1 MQIAFGRVRRKTAPT
16 VLWTLSRAWEFD
28 MCKKLLTEH
37 YQDFRDALL
46 DWFTDYQRE
55 MPWRNTD
62 DPYRI
67 WISEVML
74 QQTQVK
80 KVVDYYEKFIARFP
94 SVRELAAAPLQD
106 VLKVWEGLGYYARA
120 RNLHKAAQVIVNE
133 LDGEIPREYA
143 DFRKLPGVGD
153 YSAAA
158 VQSIAFNAPYA
169 AVDGNIKRV
178 LARLFLM
185 DAPVNDAKSGK
196 LFQQKADELLDTD
209 VPGLFNQAVMELGA
223 MVCRPQSP
231 TCLVCPVSMFCEAF
245 YTACQD
251 EFPKRRESKP
261 TPEHHLAVGVI
272 YNGAGEVLLTQ
283 RQLDGLLG
291 GLWEFPGGR
300 IAEGETAEVACVRNV
315 AEVVN
320 LSVTNVRYLTRVRH
334 AFTHFK
340 IVVDVFQC
348 DYQAGEVVLNGPMDA
363 KWIAVAA
370 LQDYPLPRATH
381 KFLDELVAE

>member
-1 MQIAFGRVRRKTAPT
+1 MNMQ
-16 VLWTLSRAWEFD
+16 
-28 MCKKLLTEH
+28 KKQLTKH

-46 DWFTDYQRE
+46 VWFERYQRE

-67 WISEVML
+67 WVSEVML
-74 QQTQVK
+74 QQTQVV
-80 KVVDYYEKFIARFP
+80 KVIDYYEKFIARFP
-94 SVRELAAAPLQD
+94 SVRDLAAAPLQD

-133 LDGEIPREYA
+133 LDGEIPLDYA
-143 DFRKLPGVGD
+143 TFRKLPGVGD

-178 LARLFLM
+178 LARLLLI
-185 DAPVNDAKSGK
+185 DAPINDAKSAK
-196 LFQQKADELLDTD
+196 VFQEKADALLDRD
-209 VPGLFNQAVMELGA
+209 APGLFNQAMMELGA

-231 TCLVCPVSMFCEAF
+231 TCLVCPVNAFCEAF
-245 YTACQD
+245 DTMRQD

-261 TPEHHLAVGVI
+261 TPEHPLAVGVI
-272 YNGAGEVLLTQ
+272 YNSAGEVLLTQ

-291 GLWEFPGGR
+291 GLWEFPGGE
-300 IAEGETAEVACVRNV
+300 IADGETAEVACVRNI

-320 LSVTNVRYLTRVRH
+320 LSVKNVRYLTRVRH

-348 DYQAGEVVLNGPMDA
+348 DYEAGEVVLNGPRDA
-363 KWIAVAA
+363 NWVALA
-370 LQDYPLPRATH
+370 TLQDYPLPRATH
-381 KFLDELVAE
+381 KFLDELMNSRRLSAISGQ

>member
-1 MQIAFGRVRRKTAPT
+1 MTIRDLRRTRPNAICIQI
-16 VLWTLSRAWEFD
+16 D
-28 MCKKLLTEH
+28 MHKKPLIEH

-46 DWFTDYQRE
+46 VWFERYQRE

-67 WISEVML
+67 WVSEVML

-80 KVVDYYEKFIARFP
+80 KVVDYYEKFVARFP
-94 SVRELAAAPLQD
+94 SVQDLAAAPLQD

-133 LDGEIPREYA
+133 LDAEIPLDYA
-143 DFRKLPGVGD
+143 TFRKLPGVGD

-185 DAPVNDAKSGK
+185 DAPINDAKSAK
-196 LFQQKADELLDTD
+196 LFQEKADALLDRNA
-209 VPGLFNQAVMELGA
+209 PGLFNQAVMELGA

-231 TCLVCPVSMFCEAF
+231 TCLVCPVNAFCEAF
-245 YTACQD
+245 DTMRQD
-251 EFPKRRESKP
+251 EFPKRRASKP

-272 YNGAGEVLLTQ
+272 YNSIGEVLLTQ

-291 GLWEFPGGR
+291 GLWEFPGGE
-300 IAEGETAEVACVRNV
+300 IADSETAEAACVRTI

-320 LSVTNVRYLTRVRH
+320 LSVRNVRYLTRVRH

-348 DYQAGEVVLNGPMDA
+348 DYEAGEVALNGPRDA
-363 KWIAVAA
+363 KWVTVAA
-370 LQDYPLPRATH
+370 LRDYPLPRATH
-381 KFLDELVAE
+381 KFLDEL

>member
-1 MQIAFGRVRRKTAPT
+1 MDKKQ
-16 VLWTLSRAWEFD
+16 LS
-28 MCKKLLTEH
+28 EH

-46 DWFTDYQRE
+46 VWFERYQRE
-55 MPWRNTD
+55 MPWRDTD

-67 WISEVML
+67 WVSEVML

-80 KVVDYYEKFIARFP
+80 KVVDYYENFVARFP
-94 SVRELAAAPLQD
+94 SVWDLAAAPLQD

-120 RNLHKAAQVIVNE
+120 RNLHKAAEVIVNE
-133 LDGEIPREYA
+133 LDGEIPLDYA
-143 DFRKLPGVGD
+143 TFRKLPGVGD

-185 DAPVNDAKSGK
+185 DAPINDAKSAK
-196 LFQQKADELLDTD
+196 VFQQKADELLDRD

-231 TCLVCPVSMFCEAF
+231 TCLVCPVNPFCEAF
-245 YTACQD
+245 QTGRQD
-251 EFPKRRESKP
+251 EFPKRRASKP
-261 TPEHHLAVGVI
+261 TPEHRLAVGVI
-272 YNGAGEVLLTQ
+272 YNSAGEVLLTQ

-291 GLWEFPGGR
+291 GLWEFPGGE
-300 IAEGETAEVACVRNV
+300 IADGETAEVACVRNI

-320 LSVTNVRYLTRVRH
+320 LTVRNVRYLTRVRH

-348 DYQAGEVVLNGPMDA
+348 DYEAGEVVLNGPRDA
-363 KWIAVAA
+363 KWVAVAA
-370 LQDYPLPRATH
+370 LRDYPLPRATH
-381 KFLDELVAE
+381 KFLGELIGK

>member
-1 MQIAFGRVRRKTAPT
+1 MNMQ
-16 VLWTLSRAWEFD
+16 
-28 MCKKLLTEH
+28 KKQLVKH

-46 DWFTDYQRE
+46 MWFADYQRE

-67 WISEVML
+67 WVSEVML

-80 KVVDYYEKFIARFP
+80 KVIGYYDKFIARFP
-94 SVRELAAAPLQD
+94 GVQDLAAAPLQD

-133 LDGEIPREYA
+133 LDGEVPRDYA
-143 DFRKLPGVGD
+143 TFRKLPGVGD

-185 DAPVNDAKSGK
+185 DAPINDAKSAK
-196 LFQQKADELLDTD
+196 VFQQEADALLDQD
-209 VPGLFNQAVMELGA
+209 APGRFNQAMMELGA

-231 TCLVCPVSMFCEAF
+231 TCLVCPVNTFCEAF
-245 YTACQD
+245 QTGRQD
-251 EFPKRRESKP
+251 EFPKRRASKP

-272 YNGAGEVLLTQ
+272 YNGVGEVLITQ

-291 GLWEFPGGR
+291 GLWEFPGGQ
-300 IAEGETAEVACVRNV
+300 IADGETAEAACVRNV

-348 DYQAGEVVLNGPMDA
+348 DYQAGEVALNGPRDA
-363 KWIAVAA
+363 KWVPISA
-370 LQDYPLPRATH
+370 LRDYPLPRATH
-381 KFLDELVAE
+381 KFLDEL

>member
-1 MQIAFGRVRRKTAPT
+1 M
-16 VLWTLSRAWEFD
+16 D
-28 MCKKLLTEH
+28 KKLLGEH
-37 YQDFRDALL
+37 YQNFRDALL
-46 DWFTDYQRE
+46 VWFERHQRE
-55 MPWRNTD
+55 MPWRHID

-67 WISEVML
+67 WVSEVML

-80 KVVDYYEKFIARFP
+80 KVVDYYEKFIDRFP
-94 SVRELAAAPLQD
+94 SVRDLAAAPLQD

-133 LDGEIPREYA
+133 LDGEIPLDYA
-143 DFRKLPGVGD
+143 TFRKLPGVGD

-185 DAPVNDAKSGK
+185 DAPVNDAKSAK
-196 LFQQKADELLDTD
+196 VFQQRANALLDRD
-209 VPGLFNQAVMELGA
+209 APGLFNQAMMELGA
-223 MVCRPQSP
+223 MVCRPKSP
-231 TCLVCPVSMFCEAF
+231 TCLVCPVNAFCEAF
-245 YTACQD
+245 RTMRQD
-251 EFPKRRESKP
+251 EFPKRRASKP
-261 TPEHHLAVGVI
+261 TPEHPLAVGVI
-272 YNGAGEVLLTQ
+272 YNSAGEVLITQ

-291 GLWEFPGGR
+291 GLWEFPGGE
-300 IAEGETAEVACVRNV
+300 IADGETAEVACVRTI

-320 LSVTNVRYLTRVRH
+320 LSVTNLRYLTRVRH

-348 DYQAGEVVLNGPMDA
+348 DYEAGEVVLNGPRDA
-363 KWIAVAA
+363 KWVTVAA
-370 LQDYPLPRATH
+370 LREYPLPRATH
-381 KFLDELVAE
+381 KFLGEL

>member
-1 MQIAFGRVRRKTAPT
+1 MH
-16 VLWTLSRAWEFD
+16 
-28 MCKKLLTEH
+28 KKQLTEH
-37 YQDFRDALL
+37 YQDFRETLL
-46 DWFTDYQRE
+46 DWFSRYQRDL
-55 MPWRNTD
+55 PWRNTD

-67 WISEVML
+67 WVSEVML

-94 SVRELAAAPLQD
+94 SVRDLASAPLQD

-120 RNLHKAAQVIVNE
+120 RNLQKAAQVIVTE
-133 LDGEIPREYA
+133 LDGEVPTDYA
-143 DFRKLPGVGD
+143 TFRKLPGVGD

-158 VQSIAFNAPYA
+158 VQSIAFDAPYA

-185 DAPVNDAKSGK
+185 DAPINDAKSAK
-196 LFQQKADELLDTD
+196 VFQQKADALLEPNA
-209 VPGLFNQAVMELGA
+209 PGLFNQAVMELGA
-223 MVCRPQSP
+223 IICRPQSP
-231 TCLVCPVSMFCEAF
+231 ACLVCPVNLFCEAF
-245 YTACQD
+245 HTTRQA
-251 EFPKRRESKP
+251 EFPKRRETKP
-261 TPEHHLAVGVI
+261 VPEHCLAVGVI
-272 YNGAGEVLLTQ
+272 YNQAGEVLLTQ

-300 IAEGETAEVACVRNV
+300 IAEGETAEDACVRNI

-340 IVVDVFQC
+340 IVVDVFEC
-348 DYQAGEVVLNGPMDA
+348 DYGAGEVILNGPRDA
-363 KWIAVAA
+363 KWVAVQS
-370 LQDYPLPRATH
+370 LSDYPLPRATH
-381 KFLDELVAE
+381 KFLAELAE